1 MASSL
6 RITGLDPKCRT
17 QYPLPMVPNQ
27 RESKGSNWP
36 VPEEILSIFLLLLPS
51 VGGPINVGQLKSC
64 REPGWLPGEAAAFHV
79 NVPFNLHLES
89 SSVPDLSSS
98 EACLEGQGKIEL
110 NLHSLPCFPFSVFD
124 STTPESKGCL

>member
-27 RESKGSNWP
+27 KESKGSNWP
-36 VPEEILSIFLLLLPS
+36 VPEEILSIFLLLVPS
-51 VGGPINVGQLKSC
+51 GGGPINAGQPKSC
-64 REPGWLPGEAAAFHV
+64 RELSGEAAAFHV
-79 NVPFNLHLES
+79 NIPFNLHLES
-89 SSVPDLSSS
+89 SSLPDLSSS
-98 EACLEGQGKIEL
+98 EDCLEGQGKIEL
-110 NLHSLPCFPFSVFD
+110 NLHSLPCFPFSVLD